1 MVALTR
7 IALPYTLNSMVT
19 VRRTHEVW
27 DASYEVSERTCPLQL
42 LGVAKPSSESGGG
55 CSCLRP
61 RGLRV

>member
-42 LGVAKPSSESGGG
+42 LGVAKAEF
-55 CSCLRP
+55 
-61 RGLRV
+61 RVWGWV